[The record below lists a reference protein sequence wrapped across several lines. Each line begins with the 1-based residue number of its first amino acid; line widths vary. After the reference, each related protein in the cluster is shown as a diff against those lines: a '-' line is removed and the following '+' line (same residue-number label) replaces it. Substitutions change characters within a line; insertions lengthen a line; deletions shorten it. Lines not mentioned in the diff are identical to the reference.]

1 MRPKA
6 MMMAAA
12 LLVSLGATATA
23 KSLTLTAAEARS
35 ELFGVELSGIVEDD
49 DAAWRE
55 CIEPDGDTIY
65 EIDGTVDHGRLTIS
79 DDGQACFS
87 YVSSNFTRGTCWS
100 VERAGRNNYR
110 FRYPGSSV
118 FVTRVVERNVRRCT
132 PRRGALVG

>member
-12 LLVSLGATATA
+12 ALTILGGAATA
-23 KSLTLTAAEARS
+23 KSLRLSADEARS
-35 ELFGVELSGIVEDD
+35 ELFGVELTGIVEDD
-49 DAAWRE
+49 NTAWRE

-65 EIDGTVDHGRLTIS
+65 EIDRSLDRGRLTIA

-87 YVSSNFTRGTCWS
+87 YASSNFTQASCWN

-110 FRYPGSSV
+110 FTSPGSSV
-118 FVTRVVERNVRRCT
+118 FVTRVVERNVRRCE